1 MPVMNGFVATAE
13 IRKLE
18 STGALGRNNTIIAMT
33 GHMAAEERRLCI
45 DAGMDDVLT
54 KPVRLEV
61 FRSLLIRFA
70 SPTSPSVLWP
80 LLFTNDQGSALRD
93 PSPQQPSEQQQQQ
106 AQQQQA
112 QQQAAAAPPAAPSAS
127 SSSKLH
133 LAQLASNL
141 DTASAPR

>member
-61 FRSLLIRFA
+61 FRSLLIKFA

-80 LLFTNDQGSALRD
+80 LLFTNDQGSALRE

-106 AQQQQA
+106 Q

>member
-80 LLFTNDQGSALRD
+80 LLFTNDQGSALRE

-106 AQQQQA
+106 Q

-127 SSSKLH
+127 TSSSKLH

>member
-61 FRSLLIRFA
+61 FRSLLIKFA

-80 LLFTNDQGSALRD
+80 LLFTNDQGSALRE

-106 AQQQQA
+106 Q

-127 SSSKLH
+127 TSSSKLH